1 MTFGAD
7 SLSLVTASIQ
17 TYDVGRYSIWD
28 LVPGLL
34 LMGAILLACSLYYVH
49 KLTTELPQGVNRN
62 WWYYLGGMILL
73 FFFGYLGFFD
83 LNYGKR
89 YTTPETLVAIVFYLG
104 SIFVL
109 LVTRLA
115 CSTAQELKRVY
126 VLEQETITD
135 PMLKTFNR
143 RYLDRRL
150 QEEVQRAHR
159 HGLDLSLLMVDIDH
173 FKQVNDTWGHQIG
186 DLVLQHLAQLMLA
199 VMRQTDIVA
208 RFGGEEFLILLP
220 HTSESE
226 AYQLAERLR
235 RAVEYTPLLM
245 ESGSDGIPELRVTV
259 SIGGASVQ
267 DSDDAFSLLERC
279 DQTMYRAKQEGR
291 NRVVRCTSHFPNT
304 IIGGGGNPFS

>member
-1 MTFGAD
+1 MTFEAGSV
-7 SLSLVTASIQ
+7 SLITGSIQ
-17 TYDVGRYSIWD
+17 TYDGGRYSIWD
-28 LVPGLL
+28 LAPGLL

-49 KLTTELPQGVNRN
+49 KLTTELPQGINRN
-62 WWYYLGGMILL
+62 WWYYLGSMILL
-73 FFFGYLGFFD
+73 FKCGYLGFFY

-89 YTTPETLVAIVFYLG
+89 YTHSETLVAIVFYLG

-115 CSTAQELKRVY
+115 CSTTQGLKRIY

-220 HTSESE
+220 HTSEPE
-226 AYQLAERLR
+226 ANQLAERLR
-235 RAVEYTPLLM
+235 RTVEYTPLLM
-245 ESGSDGIPELRVTV
+245 GSGSDGIPELHVTV
-259 SIGGASVQ
+259 SIGGASAQ
-267 DSDDAFSLLERC
+267 HNDDAFSLLERC
-279 DQTMYRAKQEGR
+279 DQAMYRAKQEGR
-291 NRVVRCTSHFPNT
+291 NRVVQCSSYYRAAR
-304 IIGGGGNPFS
+304 IDDDGNRIT